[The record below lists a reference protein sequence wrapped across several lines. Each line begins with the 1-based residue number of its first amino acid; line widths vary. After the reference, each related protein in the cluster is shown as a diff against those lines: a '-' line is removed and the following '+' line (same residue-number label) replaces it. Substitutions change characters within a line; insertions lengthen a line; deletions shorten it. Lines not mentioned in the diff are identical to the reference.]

1 MNFLFIEKILS
12 VFYSAL
18 TKGGS
23 LLDSRFFCAAVKVL
37 RGIAMRSIVKD
48 VAFTEREDIILLT
61 GWQFHPAKLS
71 IDFYWTFEVYF

>member
-1 MNFLFIEKILS
+1 
-12 VFYSAL
+12 
-18 TKGGS
+18 
-23 LLDSRFFCAAVKVL
+23 
-37 RGIAMRSIVKD
+37 MRSIVKD